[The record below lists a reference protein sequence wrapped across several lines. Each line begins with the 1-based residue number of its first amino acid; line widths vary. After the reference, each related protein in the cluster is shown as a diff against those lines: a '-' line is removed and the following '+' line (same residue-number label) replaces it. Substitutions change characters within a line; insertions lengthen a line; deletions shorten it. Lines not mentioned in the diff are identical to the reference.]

1 MLKPVSP
8 LQELVLWVLELAL
21 GISLVLA
28 KVAVGVVV
36 RQQVAEKAVLLPVAM
51 AQRVAATEW

>member
-1 MLKPVSP
+1 MSP
-8 LQELVLWVLELAL
+8 LQELVLWVLELAP

-36 RQQVAEKAVLLPVAM
+36 RQQVAEKAVPLPVAM
-51 AQRVAATEW
+51 VQRVAATEW

>member
-1 MLKPVSP
+1 M
-8 LQELVLWVLELAL
+8 LWVLELAP

-36 RQQVAEKAVLLPVAM
+36 RQQVAEKAVPLPVAM
-51 AQRVAATEW
+51 VQRVAVTEW